1 MVVAD
6 SEKKLRQ
13 LVSEFGKVCKR
24 RKLRVNVGKIKDVR
38 CIRKGNGARLNV
50 MLDGEALEEVDQFK
64 YLGSVSGSGCEQQS
78 E

>member
-1 MVVAD
+1 MIL
-6 SEKKLRQ
+6 LRINNFI
-13 LVSEFGKVCKR
+13 SHTDTTNGS
-24 RKLRVNVGKIKDVR
+24 VR
-38 CIRKGNGARLNV
+38 SVTLYGLPRTHPTRKGNGARLNV